1 MNHNYMNNIAKNYF
15 DELASLPMRSQVT
28 DRAGGEVSLGDFFA
42 WACAQAHQTNAAGNK
57 LMFIGN
63 GGSAAIASHMA
74 TDFSKNGGIRALCF
88 NDGSALTCLGNDLG
102 YEQVFA
108 HPIGMHGRDG
118 DLLIAI
124 SSSGNSQNIIN
135 GVMAARECGAHVIT
149 LSGFR
154 PDNKLRQLGDYNV
167 YVPSGE
173 YGFVEVTHQALCHAF
188 IDLAMG
194 WGADAGAKNPVRL
207 SA

>member
-1 MNHNYMNNIAKNYF
+1 MNIRAKNYF
-15 DELASLPMRSQVT
+15 DELGSLPMRSQVT
-28 DRAGGEVSLGDFFA
+28 DRSGTDLALGDFFEA
-42 WACAQAHQTNAAGNK
+42 ACTAARRTHDAGNK

-74 TDFSKNGGIRALCF
+74 TDFSKNGGIRAMCF

-102 YEQVFA
+102 YEEVFA
-108 HPIGMHGRDG
+108 HPIRMHGRDG

-124 SSSGNSQNIIN
+124 SSSGNSQNILN
-135 GVMAARECGAHVIT
+135 GVAAARDHGVNVIT
-149 LSGFR
+149 FSGFR
-154 PDNKLRQLGDYNV
+154 PDNKLRSLGDYNV

-188 IDLAMG
+188 IDLTMG
-194 WGADAGAKNPVRL
+194 WGADRGADDKPVRL